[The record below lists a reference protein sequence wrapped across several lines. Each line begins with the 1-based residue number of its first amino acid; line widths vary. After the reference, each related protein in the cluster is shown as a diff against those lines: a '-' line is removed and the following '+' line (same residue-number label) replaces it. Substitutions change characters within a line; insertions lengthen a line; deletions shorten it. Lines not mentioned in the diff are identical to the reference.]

1 MLVSSAA
8 HGEGKTTVTT
18 RLGRMLAQA
27 GHRTLVISGDLRW
40 PKLDEAFN
48 VSGRPGLRELLALT
62 PESEQVAFDAIERV
76 ILPTHNGEGVASRG
90 ELDVLPAGGRRG
102 GDASELLHTPALQSL
117 IETLRGSSYS
127 YVLIDSPPL
136 LGVADAQ
143 MFAQFC
149 DELLL
154 VARLDRLKMSDVI
167 DLREMLDRLDSNP
180 VGLVVIGTRP
190 AGSPYYAAPGA
201 TAPTLTP

>member
-1 MLVSSAA
+1 
-8 HGEGKTTVTT
+8 
-18 RLGRMLAQA
+18 
-27 GHRTLVISGDLRW
+27 
-40 PKLDEAFN
+40 
-48 VSGRPGLRELLALT
+48 
-62 PESEQVAFDAIERV
+62 
-76 ILPTHNGEGVASRG
+76 
-90 ELDVLPAGGRRG
+90 VLPAGGRRG

-117 IETLRGSSYS
+117 IETLRRSAYA

-190 AGSPYYAAPGA
+190 AGSPYYAAPGPS
-201 TAPTLTP
+201 TPTLTP